1 MGPGALGAVLAVV
14 GAIWALWT
22 VARVA
27 WWVYTRTCRRRLGI
41 AARYAAQGR
50 PAWALVTG
58 ASRGIGF
65 AFCEELADEGF
76 DVVMVARTREPLEAA
91 ARTIRDRY
99 GVDAVALP
107 ADLADA
113 AGSGDASR
121 ALESRITEA
130 FSTRDIS
137 LVVCNAGIT
146 AREVPGAFHR
156 TPSSRIRTA
165 LAVNCGGTTLVAKL
179 ALAHMAS
186 RGGGAARGGLIILS
200 SVASSMPAP
209 GLTCYAATK
218 AFDLHLARACAAEY
232 AGRNLDIL
240 AVTPGFVATSM
251 SGFTAPARCAFPPVV
266 TPRDCAA
273 GTLDMLGHGTCVT
286 GGHWLHD
293 IQIALASVA
302 PRALVQ
308 AEALSSM
315 EDFRQRILQR
325 QEESAT
331 ESVAP
336 ALGGEEFDEKKGLVA
351 DRGSLDATEL
361 IDMDAGE

>member
-1 MGPGALGAVLAVV
+1 MARGGSWHGTRRARGGLAVV

-146 AREVPGAFHR
+146 AREVPGLSTGRRHPVSAPLSLSTAAGLR
-156 TPSSRIRTA
+156 LWRNWPSHTWR
-165 LAVNCGGTTLVAKL
+165 LVA
-179 ALAHMAS
+179 
-186 RGGGAARGGLIILS
+186 
-200 SVASSMPAP
+200 
-209 GLTCYAATK
+209 
-218 AFDLHLARACAAEY
+218 
-232 AGRNLDIL
+232 
-240 AVTPGFVATSM
+240 AVRP
-251 SGFTAPARCAFPPVV
+251 
-266 TPRDCAA
+266 AA
-273 GTLDMLGHGTCVT
+273 G
-286 GGHWLHD
+286 
-293 IQIALASVA
+293 
-302 PRALVQ
+302 
-308 AEALSSM
+308 
-315 EDFRQRILQR
+315 
-325 QEESAT
+325 
-331 ESVAP
+331 
-336 ALGGEEFDEKKGLVA
+336 
-351 DRGSLDATEL
+351 
-361 IDMDAGE
+361 